1 MAITVVYIT
10 NPNKRTAQL
19 VATHLLKKKLIA
31 CANIFPIDSIYLTHE
46 GTASGKEEVLVA
58 KTDTKKLK
66 ELEKEV
72 AAVHPYNIPCIVS
85 FKANANAAYEKWLV
99 GKLKK

>member
-31 CANIFPIDSIYLTHE
+31 CANIFPIDSMYLTHD
-46 GTASGKEEVLVA
+46 GIASGKEEVLVV
-58 KTDTKKLK
+58 KTESSKIKI
-66 ELEKEV
+66 LEREV

-85 FKANANAAYEKWLV
+85 FKADANAAYEKWLV
-99 GKLKK
+99 GKLEK